1 MLIGRAP
8 EQQRIA
14 RLLAGARVGK
24 SGILAFVGEAG
35 IGKTALLDAAAEQ
48 ADGMRVLRV
57 SGNPAETGIAFAA
70 LLQLLRPALGL
81 LPALPRP
88 QARALEVAFA
98 LEDGEVGDR
107 FAIGAACLSL
117 LSRFGEDQ
125 PVLVIVD
132 DAHDLDRPS
141 AEAIVFAARR
151 LLADRVAVLL
161 ASRPTTSGPVV
172 DAGLPLQ
179 QLTGLDVA
187 GATRLVTESGARP
200 LSRAQ
205 VARLHTLSAGN
216 PLALLEFA
224 RTTHTLEG
232 ASPQLPIPVPEAVA
246 RTFARR
252 LDEVSDAARTALL
265 VVAVADG
272 DLVLAASACVL
283 MGADVGAVTEAEQ
296 SGLVVLTAGRLAFRH
311 PLVRSTV
318 YAAAAPRLRRQVH
331 RVVAEALP
339 AGDLERRAWNLAEAT
354 VGPDAGVA
362 GLLEQV
368 GERVRHRGAFADA
381 AAAFERAALLTPARS
396 EVSAARL
403 RAAGECAW
411 LAGQPVRAAALL
423 DAALALGP
431 DQRLLDRILEL
442 KATLAARTGSLP
454 EARAILMQAAAGA
467 EPTDPDRTVVL
478 LADAVRISLFGA
490 DARGALEIT
499 DRLERLLGRVTTV
512 QARSIGNLAVGI
524 GRILAGTGG
533 VEHLRRA
540 VAEFL
545 STPRADEGADRAA
558 WLAVAPLFLR
568 ESGPERD
575 LMLRAVADRRANV
588 ALGSLPFLLF
598 HLARDDATTDRWSSA
613 EVGYQEAIVLA
624 RESGQTTDLAMC
636 LAGLA
641 WLEARM
647 GREADCRAA
656 AAEAA
661 RICDQHGIHLGG
673 IWSACALA
681 DLDLALGNAEKA
693 VQALE
698 AVTALLA
705 DLGVHDVDLSP
716 APELVE
722 ALLHTG
728 ERDRA
733 RAVALDFHTQAEA
746 KRQPWAMARAERVLG
761 ATCPVREVDEHFKCA
776 LELHQG
782 TDDLFERARTE
793 LAYSRRLRRDR
804 RRSDARVH
812 VASALR
818 AFEWLGAQ
826 PWADQ
831 CAVELAAG
839 GGPVARQGSAVRDVL
854 TPQEL
859 QIAAMLG
866 EKGRTT
872 RQAAAALFL
881 SPKTVEYHLR
891 HVYTKLAIGSR
902 EELKDV
908 LTRTDRERRR
918 GALLPERGRGGDPG
932 Q

>member
-14 RLLAGARVGK
+14 RLLAAARVGQ
-24 SGILAFVGEAG
+24 SGVLAFVGEAG

-48 ADGMRVLRV
+48 AGGMRVLRV

-81 LPALPRP
+81 LAALPRP

-98 LEDGEVGDR
+98 LDDGEVGDR

-117 LSRFGEDQ
+117 LSRFSDDQ
-125 PVLVIVD
+125 PVLVIID
-132 DAHDLDRPS
+132 DAHELDRPS

-151 LLADRVAVLL
+151 LLADRVAMLL
-161 ASRPTTSGPVV
+161 ASRPTTSGPVAE
-172 DAGLPLQ
+172 AGLPLHP
-179 QLTGLDVA
+179 LTGLDVA
-187 GATRLVTESGARP
+187 GAARLVAGDETPP
-200 LSRAQ
+200 LSREQ
-205 VARLHTLSAGN
+205 VARLHCLSAGN

-224 RTTHTLEG
+224 RNAHTLEG
-232 ASPQLPIPVPEAVA
+232 ASPQAPLPAPEAVLRA
-246 RTFARR
+246 FTLR
-252 LDEVSDAARTALL
+252 LEEMSERARTAL
-265 VVAVADG
+265 VVAAVADG
-272 DLVLAASACVL
+272 DLVLAASACFL
-283 MGADVGAVTEAEQ
+283 LGADLAAVTEAEQ
-296 SGLVVLTAGRLAFRH
+296 AALVTLTPGRLTFRH
-311 PLVRSTV
+311 PLVRSAV
-318 YAAAAPRLRRQVH
+318 YAAAAPRLRREVH
-331 RVVAEALP
+331 RAVAEALP
-339 AGDLERRAWNLAEAT
+339 EGDLERRAWNLSEAT

-368 GERVRHRGAFADA
+368 AERVRHRGAYADA
-381 AAAFERAALLTPARS
+381 AAAFERAALLTPGGS
-396 EVSAARL
+396 TVSAARL
-403 RAAGECAW
+403 GAAGECAW
-411 LAGQPVRAAALL
+411 LAGQPVRSSALL
-423 DAALALGP
+423 DMALGLGP
-431 DQRLLDRILEL
+431 DHGVLDRVLEL

-454 EARAILMQAAAGA
+454 AARAILMEAAAGA
-467 EPTDPDRTVVL
+467 EPADPDRTVVL
-478 LADAVRISLFGA
+478 LADAVRISFFGA

-499 DRLERLLGRVTTV
+499 DRLERLLGRVSTV
-512 QARSIGNLAVGI
+512 QARSIGNLAVGV

-545 STPRADEGADRAA
+545 STPRADEGVQDAV
-558 WLAVAPLFLR
+558 WLVVAPLFLR
-568 ESGPERD
+568 EAGPERD
-575 LMLRAVADRRANV
+575 LMLRAVADRRENA

-613 EVGYQEAIVLA
+613 EIGYQEAILLA

-647 GREADCRAA
+647 GREDDCRAA

-661 RICDQHGIHLGG
+661 RICSRHGIHLGE

-681 DLDLALGNAEKA
+681 DLELALGRAEKA

-705 DLGVHDVDLSP
+705 GLGVHDVDLSP

-722 ALLHTG
+722 ALLWTG

-733 RAVALDFHTQAEA
+733 RAVALDFHARAAA
-746 KRQPWAMARAERVLG
+746 KRQPWAMARAERALG
-761 ATCPVREVDEHFKCA
+761 ATCPPGEADAHFQCA
-776 LELHQG
+776 FELHRG
-782 TDDLFERARTE
+782 TGDLYERARTE
-793 LAYSRRLRRDR
+793 LSFGRRLRREKR
-804 RRSDARVH
+804 RTDARVH
-812 VASALR
+812 LGSALQ

-839 GGPVARQGSAVRDVL
+839 GGSVARQGSAARDVL

-859 QIAAMLG
+859 QIAVMLG
-866 EKGRTT
+866 VEGRTT

-891 HVYTKLAIGSR
+891 HVYTKLGVGSR
-902 EELKDV
+902 EELKGA
-908 LTRTDRERRR
+908 LTRADRV
-918 GALLPERGRGGDPG
+918 GRPG
-932 Q
+932 PAP